1 MRQDGITN
9 SLLGESGY
17 KVDRDSASLF
27 LLSLILLFISVRS
40 LIYCQNKNSLKQCFP
55 THWRPPPHTASYGVS
70 TQFRMNIQQNIFH
83 KTNWLNKI
91 CTEKLKKWYSIHLS
105 WTTLNLHHKRS
116 HCINRKVKN
125 AISPHTLEFL
135 AARNGVNRYLS

>member
-55 THWRPPPHTASYGVS
+55 THWRPPASP
-70 TQFRMNIQQNIFH
+70 R
-83 KTNWLNKI
+83 
-91 CTEKLKKWYSIHLS
+91 KLWGIYSIQNEY
-105 WTTLNLHHKRS
+105 TTEHFS
-116 HCINRKVKN
+116 
-125 AISPHTLEFL
+125 
-135 AARNGVNRYLS
+135 